1 MSSWRQ
7 YFAYMMG
14 EQGEEPEELIHAII
28 PTTVVMHLQAS
39 HERPRNELHAFMV
52 CENSTCCKCQRTVLE
67 DVSYFGLRVLLVPK
81 RGRMTMTWAAVC
93 IECVSSAQPHH
104 LDGGQRLLLSDP
116 ERKTLLAC
124 ATEVFE
130 NDGAGYSC
138 LGLLDFAEALNA
150 QSRAIVKRMG
160 KSKPRHCRT
169 CLKTD
174 VPLMR
179 CSVCNYTRYCSAE
192 CSRAKWP
199 VHKAECAFLS
209 NTELLFDTSFRLF
222 IMKKDTP

>member
-1 MSSWRQ
+1 MSWRQ

-14 EQGEEPEELIHAII
+14 EQGEEREELIHAII
-28 PTTVVMHLQAS
+28 PTTAVMRLQESPVRPSNELQAFIV
-39 HERPRNELHAFMV
+39 R
-52 CENSTCCKCQRTVLE
+52 ENSTCCKCQRSVLE

-81 RGRMTMTWAAVC
+81 RAGVTMLWAAFC

-104 LDGGQRLLLSDP
+104 PDGQRLLLSNP
-116 ERKTLLAC
+116 ERKTLMAC
-124 ATEVFE
+124 AAEVFE
-130 NDGAGYSC
+130 NGGAGYSC
-138 LGLLDFAEALNA
+138 LGLLDFAEAFNV

-160 KSKPRHCRT
+160 KSKPRHCRA

-179 CSVCNYTRYCSAE
+179 CSGCNYVRYCSVE

-199 VHKAECAFLS
+199 IHKAECAFLS
-209 NTELLFDTSFRLF
+209 KAELLFDTSFRLF
-222 IMKKDTP
+222 IMNKDTP